1 MNPIEQYRARAAEF
15 EARAR
20 QEMDPA
26 VRIEWENIARSYL
39 RLAEQAVRSKAP
51 AAAPAYQPYV
61 PAQPQQVAHIELTPH
76 TTPR

>member
-1 MNPIEQYRARAAEF
+1 MDPNEQFRARAAEF

-26 VRIEWENIARSYL
+26 VRIEWENIARSYM
-39 RLAEQAVRSKAP
+39 RIAEQAARGKAL

-61 PAQPQQVAHIELTPH
+61 PAQPQQVAHFDLTPP

>member
-39 RLAEQAVRSKAP
+39 RLAEQAARSKTP

-61 PAQPQQVAHIELTPH
+61 PAQPQQVAHFDLTPH